1 MYCIV
6 YVQNFIYETLP
17 SQYEFFG
24 CIFAQEFH
32 QVQAIWPTFLCHL
45 LMFSWAGLLRLSI
58 RLVSQATRWPCSS
71 LSFPAPLLSMW
82 LGWTEESFTVPLCLP
97 QTLEVD
103 SLMRANQCVSHLKV
117 IHAYIVYCTYKK
129 TVMLKPISQ
138 YDAGTA
144 SVTSVMSVTGKGM
157 LNFSTIWLVG
167 CWLTLAMQHWNKNQV
182 YSSVHP
188 NAHEADAT
196 VILWTRL

>member
-6 YVQNFIYETLP
+6 YVQNFIYEALP

-32 QVQAIWPTFLCHL
+32 QVQAICPTFQCHS
-45 LMFSWAGLLRLSI
+45 LMFSWAGLLRLLI

-71 LSFPAPLLSMW
+71 LSLPASLLSMW

-103 SLMRANQCVSHLKV
+103 SLMRANPCVSHLKV
-117 IHAYIVYCTYKK
+117 RDTINTCILVSCTNFKDTYIIHTYIHTY
-129 TVMLKPISQ
+129 IH
-138 YDAGTA
+138 
-144 SVTSVMSVTGKGM
+144 
-157 LNFSTIWLVG
+157 
-167 CWLTLAMQHWNKNQV
+167 C
-182 YSSVHP
+182 
-188 NAHEADAT
+188 
-196 VILWTRL
+196 ILYIQENSYT